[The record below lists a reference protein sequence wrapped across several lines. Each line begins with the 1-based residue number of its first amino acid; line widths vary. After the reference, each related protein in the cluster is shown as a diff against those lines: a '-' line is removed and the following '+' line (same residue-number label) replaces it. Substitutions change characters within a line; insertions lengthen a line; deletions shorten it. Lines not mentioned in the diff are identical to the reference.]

1 MSMAPILEVIW
12 RHLLVQTASGQR
24 HYSRVADLASELG
37 VGLSTAHLALGH
49 PVEIGAVELSRRA
62 GLTVLDPARLLTL
75 YSAHRRL
82 SRDVVYECHVDL
94 SPENLEEHL
103 VGQPGVI
110 LGGFR
115 ALLSHTGGINR
126 IADYSTVLV
135 YGEPD
140 VDALPVTD
148 DQTAATL
155 LVARPDAWLANY
167 GTITPASQAY
177 ADLFAMPGW
186 QAARFV
192 EETNQQELVTND
204 RLALLV

>member
-1 MSMAPILEVIW
+1 
-12 RHLLVQTASGQR
+12 
-24 HYSRVADLASELG
+24 
-37 VGLSTAHLALGH
+37 
-49 PVEIGAVELSRRA
+49 
-62 GLTVLDPARLLTL
+62 
-75 YSAHRRL
+75 
-82 SRDVVYECHVDL
+82 VYECHVDL
-94 SPENLEEHL
+94 SPENLEERL
-103 VGQPGVI
+103 ARQPGVI

-140 VDALPVTD
+140 FDALPVTD